1 MAENIS
7 RYFEESASGEDQI
20 FMPARFVNI
29 DRQTPMFLPCD
40 LREWVPEG
48 HIVQFI
54 LDAVEQIPTAHFHVN
69 HRGTGSEQYPP
80 AMMLALLIYCYATGR
95 FGSRTIEAAT
105 HSDVAVRYLCANT
118 HPDHDSICAFRT
130 ANGSAFQAA
139 FVGVLQLAHELRL
152 TKVGTVSVDGTKIQA
167 NASKH
172 AAVSYARAGEM
183 IEQLELEVKELM
195 ERATAAEAQE
205 NQEPLDIPGEL
216 RRREKRK
223 TALQQA
229 RQVIE
234 ERAKEMAAAQQEEYK
249 AKVAARQEK
258 REAGEK
264 PRGKEPAPPS
274 EAPDAKAQYN
284 FTDPESRIM
293 KAGNGNHFEQAYN
306 AQAAVDGAML
316 IVGQRLSEACN
327 DKQELVPSVA
337 AISPVVAGEVVAV
350 LVDSGFYSEAAVQSV
365 EQKADGTASGLT
377 VYAAVEKHSHHKTVA
392 DLLPRPEPVAPGA
405 EASAKEIMAHRLQT
419 KAGRELYKLRKQTV
433 EPVFGIIK
441 EVMGFRR
448 FRLRG
453 RAKVSL
459 EWTLVCVSY
468 NLKRLFALKNLVATG

>member
-1 MAENIS
+1 
-7 RYFEESASGEDQI
+7 
-20 FMPARFVNI
+20 MPARFVNI

-40 LREWVPEG
+40 LRQWVPEG
-48 HIVQFI
+48 HIVHFI
-54 LDAVEQIPTAHFHVN
+54 LEAVEQLPTAHFHVN

-80 AMMLALLIYCYATGR
+80 AMMLALLLYCYATGR
-95 FGSRTIEAAT
+95 FGSRAIEAAT

-118 HPDHDSICAFRT
+118 HPDHDSICAFRA
-130 ANGSAFQAA
+130 ANEAAFKAA
-139 FVGVLQLAHELRL
+139 FVSVLQLAHHLRL
-152 TKVGTVSVDGTKIQA
+152 TQVGTVSVDGTKIQA

-183 IEQLELEVKELM
+183 IEQLELEVKELVA
-195 ERATAAEAQE
+195 RAHQAEAQE
-205 NQEPLDIPGEL
+205 NQEPLDLPAEL
-216 RRREKRK
+216 VRRERRQA
-223 TALQQA
+223 ALHQA

-234 ERAKEMAAAQQEEYK
+234 ARAKEMAAAHQAEYQ
-249 AKVAARQEK
+249 AKVAARQAQ
-258 REAGEK
+258 RDAGKK
-264 PRGKEPAPPS
+264 PRGQAPQPPS
-274 EAPDAKAQYN
+274 EVPDPKAQYN

-316 IVGQRLSEACN
+316 IVGERVSDAPN

-337 AISPVVAGEVVAV
+337 AISPVIAAQVQAV
-350 LVDSGFYSEAAVQSV
+350 LVDSGFYSEAAVAAV
-365 EQKADGTASGLT
+365 EHPPEGRAGGVT

-392 DLLPRPEPVAPGA
+392 DLPPPPEPAAPGA
-405 EASAKEIMAHRLQT
+405 QASAKEVMAHRLKT
-419 KAGRELYKLRKQTV
+419 AGGQALYKLRKQTV

-448 FRLRG
+448 FLLRG

-468 NLKRLFALKNLVATG
+468 NLKRIFALKSLAATG

>member
-1 MAENIS
+1 
-7 RYFEESASGEDQI
+7 
-20 FMPARFVNI
+20 MPARFVNI

-40 LREWVPEG
+40 LRQWVPEG
-48 HIVQFI
+48 HIVHFI
-54 LDAVEQIPTAHFHVN
+54 LDAVEQMPTAHFHVN

-95 FGSRTIEAAT
+95 FGSRAIEAAT

-118 HPDHDSICAFRT
+118 HPDHDSICAFRAANET
-130 ANGSAFQAA
+130 AFKAA
-139 FVGVLQLAHELRL
+139 FVSVLQLAHHLRL
-152 TKVGTVSVDGTKIQA
+152 TQVGTVSVDGTKIQA

-172 AAVSYARAGEM
+172 AAVSYARAGQM

-195 ERATAAEAQE
+195 ERAQQAEAQE
-205 NQEPLDIPGEL
+205 SQEPLDLPAEL
-216 RRREKRK
+216 ARREKRQA
-223 TALQQA
+223 ALQQA

-234 ERAKEMAAAQQEEYK
+234 ARAKEMAVAQQAEYQAK
-249 AKVAARQEK
+249 ATARQAQ
-258 REAGEK
+258 RDAGKK
-264 PRGKEPAPPS
+264 PRGKEPTPPS
-274 EAPDAKAQYN
+274 AEPDPQAQYN

-293 KAGNGNHFEQAYN
+293 KAGSGNHFEQAYN
-306 AQAAVDGAML
+306 AQAAVDGALL
-316 IVGQRLSEACN
+316 IVGERVSDAPN

-337 AISPVVAGEVVAV
+337 AISPVVKPEVQAV

-365 EQKADGTASGLT
+365 EQKPDGTSSGVT

-392 DLLPRPEPVAPGA
+392 DLLPQIEPVAPGA
-405 EASAKEIMAHRLQT
+405 GADAKEKMAHRLKT
-419 KAGRELYKLRKQTV
+419 KTGQALYKLRKQTV

-441 EVMGFRR
+441 EAMGFRR
-448 FRLRG
+448 FLMRG

-468 NLKRLFALKNLVATG
+468 NLKRLFALKTLAATG